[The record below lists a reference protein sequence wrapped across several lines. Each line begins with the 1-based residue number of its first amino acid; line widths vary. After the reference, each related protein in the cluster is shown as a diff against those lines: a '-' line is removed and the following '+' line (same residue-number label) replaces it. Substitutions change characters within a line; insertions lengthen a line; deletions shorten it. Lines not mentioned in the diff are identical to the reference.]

1 MGLLSLFVKPRP
13 ANTDNRIPGPTFLEG
28 ITAHIEQPRNLL
40 PNEWRRK
47 LRTAEGNEWFR
58 IWYYGHQLDG
68 RDPLIVATEFAP
80 VLMYAED
87 TDSGRRILLFDGCR
101 HGYNALFRETFTEE
115 QVENRPLTHCF
126 SDGYGNDVFRVQFS
140 AVYKADYDDMQESSR
155 FRNSIYELKNNA
167 QPDPARVKRNAFSAF
182 RIFLSNRNG
191 ETITILS
198 EEPA

>member
-1 MGLLSLFVKPRP
+1 MGFFSLFAKHRP
-13 ANTDNRIPGPTFLEG
+13 ANTDNRIPGPAFLEG

-47 LRTAEGNEWFR
+47 LRTEEGNEWFR

-87 TDSGRRILLFDGCR
+87 IATGRRFLLFDGCR
-101 HGYNALFRETFTEE
+101 HGYNALFRENFSED
-115 QVENRPLTHCF
+115 QIENRPLTHCF
-126 SDGYGNDVFRVQFS
+126 SDGYGNDVFRVQLS
-140 AVYKADYDDMQESSR
+140 AVYKADYDALQRQSR
-155 FRNSIYELKNNA
+155 FGNNTPQFQNNA
-167 QPDPARVKRNAFSAF
+167 QPDPNTVKRNAFSAF
-182 RIFLSNRNG
+182 RILLNNKNS